1 MSLAAS
7 QEYLLSLK
15 TVLLCCLYCIYTH
28 KLIWLSDTQQTN
40 IVFTLRNR
48 NLDTKAT
55 VQLEN
60 NLSIFIF
67 PMTFN

>member
-1 MSLAAS
+1 MFVVFKNSLVM
-7 QEYLLSLK
+7 LFI
-15 TVLLCCLYCIYTH
+15 LYIHAH
-28 KLIWLSDTQQTN
+28 KLIWLRDTQQTN

-67 PMTFN
+67 PWHLIKAY